1 MRSKAATPH
10 SRLDAWCETG
20 ADRIDPLRFSLMRA
34 LADRAERHDGL
45 VRQRLDARLAVLADA
60 YADMVAKRAPVT
72 SQIAASPSP
81 LSALL
86 QQLNAVPLQ
95 YPLPLHAAD
104 TGVAQEGDSN
114 ASSDTTLMPALD
126 EFQQLW
132 SRIRIES
139 LLRQCLDSLP
149 EDAGPLHSSVLT
161 YRAMALMQDISPD
174 YLQHFVAYVDVLTW
188 MDQLSDGE
196 SGNLAT
202 VRAPAKRKSA
212 PRKKKSTGESP

>member
-1 MRSKAATPH
+1 MRSNAATPQA
-10 SRLDAWCETG
+10 RLNAWREAG
-20 ADRIDPLRFSLMRA
+20 ADRVDPLRFGLMRA

-45 VRQRLDARLAVLADA
+45 VRQQLDARLAALADA
-60 YADMVAKRAPVT
+60 YAEVVANRAPAVSAIT
-72 SQIAASPSP
+72 HSASP

-86 QQLNAVPLQ
+86 AHLNEVPLQ
-95 YPLPLHAAD
+95 YPLPLHASNA
-104 TGVAQEGDSN
+104 GVAQDRDVT
-114 ASSDTTLMPALD
+114 DTNDAALMPALD

-174 YLQHFVAYVDVLTW
+174 YLQHFIAYVDVLTW
-188 MDQLSDGE
+188 MDQLGGGE
-196 SGNLAT
+196 GGNTAT
-202 VRAPAKRKSA
+202 GRAPAKRKSA
-212 PRKKKSTGESP
+212 PRKKK

>member
-1 MRSKAATPH
+1 MQGNAATPQ
-10 SRLDAWCETG
+10 SRLDAWRDAG
-20 ADRIDPLRFSLMRA
+20 ADRVDPLRFSLMRA

-45 VRQRLDARLAVLADA
+45 VRQQLDARLATLADA
-60 YADMVAKRAPVT
+60 YAEVVAKHVPAT
-72 SQIAASPSP
+72 SQISTTASP
-81 LSALL
+81 LSELL

-95 YPLPLHAAD
+95 YPLPLHAAN
-104 TGVAQEGDSN
+104 TGAAQDGDSN
-114 ASSDTTLMPALD
+114 ELSDTTLMPALD

-149 EDAGPLHSSVLT
+149 ADAGPLHSSVLT

-188 MDQLSDGE
+188 MDQLSGGE
-196 SGNLAT
+196 GGNLAT
-202 VRAPAKRKSA
+202 GRAPAKRKSA
-212 PRKKKSTGESP
+212 PRKKKATGESS

>member
-1 MRSKAATPH
+1 MQSNAATPQ
-10 SRLDAWCETG
+10 SRLEAWRAAGT
-20 ADRIDPLRFSLMRA
+20 DRVDPLRFHLMRA
-34 LADRAERHDGL
+34 LADRAERHEGL
-45 VRQRLDARLAVLADA
+45 VRQRLDARLSTLADA
-60 YADMVAKRAPVT
+60 YAEVIAKHAPMAAQVT
-72 SQIAASPSP
+72 ATTSP

-86 QQLNAVPLQ
+86 EQLNAVPLQ
-95 YPLPLHAAD
+95 YPLPLHGSNIG
-104 TGVAQEGDSN
+104 TAQDGDSN
-114 ASSDTTLMPALD
+114 EVSDSTLLPALD

-188 MDQLSDGE
+188 MDQLSRGE
-196 SGNLAT
+196 GGNLAT
-202 VRAPAKRKSA
+202 GRAPAKRKST
-212 PRKKKSTGESP
+212 PRKKKNTGEST